1 MEEDFNFMLKGYQE
15 GVISKERLDDAVRR
29 ILGLKAKLNLHIKQ
43 ADGSLLKSPEELAV
57 IGCEE
62 HLAWQKEASQKIPK
76 EISQLAQKLT
86 DAFVYTIWRGKK
98 EVLWLQMMKYL
109 KI

>member
-1 MEEDFNFMLKGYQE
+1 MYQRAIAAGCDMFLFFNDMEEDFNFMLKGYQE

-62 HLAWQKEASQKIPK
+62 HLAWQKEASQKAIT
-76 EISQLAQKLT
+76 L
-86 DAFVYTIWRGKK
+86 
-98 EVLWLQMMKYL
+98 
-109 KI
+109 